1 MTLSV
6 EHTPDS
12 ERLRDY
18 VLGLLSPTEA
28 REVAGHVAGCDRC
41 QDVVRREQAVGQMV
55 RLTVE
60 RAARPDP
67 ARLRARRPLPRRHLW
82 PLQRAVALAGV
93 ILILAVGGLMLPGT
107 PAGDTV
113 WQQPVTMVSTPS
125 LTPTRTQTNT
135 PTVPVTATQV
145 AEYEPIRT
153 PLAPLT
159 APPPPEGS

>member
-12 ERLRDY
+12 DRIRDY
-18 VLGLLSPTEA
+18 VLGLLPPSEA
-28 REVAGHVAGCDRC
+28 REMAGHVAGCDRC
-41 QDVVRREQAVGQMV
+41 QDVVRRERAVGQLV

-67 ARLRARRPLPRRHLW
+67 ARLRARRPVPRRHLW
-82 PLQRAVALAGV
+82 SLQRAVALAGV
-93 ILILAVGGLMLPGT
+93 MLLILFGGWMLPGT

-113 WQQPVTMVSTPS
+113 WQQPVTVVSTPS
-125 LTPTRTQTNT
+125 LAPTHTQTHT

-153 PLAPLT
+153 PLAPLS